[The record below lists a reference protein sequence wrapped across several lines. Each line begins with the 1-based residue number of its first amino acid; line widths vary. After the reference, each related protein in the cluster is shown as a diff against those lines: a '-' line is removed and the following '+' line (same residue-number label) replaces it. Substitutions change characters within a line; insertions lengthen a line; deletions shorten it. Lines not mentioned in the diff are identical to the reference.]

1 MNMRAMAIRA
11 LQLSSITFITPLTQ
25 FALFSIFVATG
36 GELTPRRIFLS
47 ISIISTLRLI
57 VIDTSMSTVLYFAQG
72 LVALKR
78 IRVSFNSNTK

>member
-1 MNMRAMAIRA
+1 MNMRAIAIRA

-25 FALFSIFVATG
+25 FALFSTFVATG

-47 ISIISTLRLI
+47 ISIISTLRMVI
-57 VIDTSMSTVLYFAQG
+57 VDSSAVGVLYFAQG

-78 IRVSFNSNTK
+78 IKVSFQYY